1 MWGGIPL
8 WFWFAFLCWL
18 VIWSFFFFH
27 VPVSHLY
34 VFFGKCLFRFSAYF
48 LIGFLFFWC
57 WIGWVLL
64 DINPLSG
71 ISFTNIFS
79 YSVGGLSVLLIVS
92 FAVQKLFILISH
104 WVIFILLFPW
114 PEETYPPPQKK
125 LLRLRSKRV
134 LLLMFSSRSFRSSGL
149 IFKSLIHFEFI
160 FAYGVRK

>member
-1 MWGGIPL
+1 M
-8 WFWFAFLCWL
+8 
-18 VIWSFFFFH
+18 
-27 VPVSHLY
+27 
-34 VFFGKCLFRFSAYF
+34 
-48 LIGFLFFWC
+48 
-57 WIGWVLL
+57 

-92 FAVQKLFILISH
+92 FAVQKLFILISQR
-104 WVIFILLFPW
+104 VIFILLFPL
-114 PEETYPPPQKK
+114 PEETYPPPKK
-125 LLRLRSKRV
+125 SLRLRSKRV